1 MFSDLVIL
9 MLLSSRNQVFF
20 FGGVGRGLEEAQ
32 GIKYR
37 STANSDPMMI
47 VLWAERTL
55 KMQTKDK

>member
-1 MFSDLVIL
+1 

-20 FGGVGRGLEEAQ
+20 LGGVVGRGLEEAQ

>member
-1 MFSDLVIL
+1 

-20 FGGVGRGLEEAQ
+20 LGGVGRGLEEAQ

>member
-1 MFSDLVIL
+1 

-20 FGGVGRGLEEAQ
+20 LGGVVVGRGLEEAQ